1 MAARRKKRQKNLRQ
15 PRITRYRSSMI
26 FISCILLV
34 LAGATAVHGVSLRSQ
49 MKEQS
54 AQISK
59 LEKEKKTE
67 QEKAKEI
74 EKYKEYVG
82 TDEYVEDTARD
93 KLGMAKENEILFK
106 PEE

>member
-1 MAARRKKRQKNLRQ
+1 
-15 PRITRYRSSMI
+15 
-26 FISCILLV
+26 
-34 LAGATAVHGVSLRSQ
+34 